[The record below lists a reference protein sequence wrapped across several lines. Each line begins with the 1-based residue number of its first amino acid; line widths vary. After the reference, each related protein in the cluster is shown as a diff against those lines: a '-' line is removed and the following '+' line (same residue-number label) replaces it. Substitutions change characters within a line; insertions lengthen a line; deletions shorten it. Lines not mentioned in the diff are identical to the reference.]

1 MFTPQILTNV
11 INHKLNY
18 INLNQQSTAV
28 NVMQVGLLAFD
39 QAKS

>member
-18 INLNQQSTAV
+18 INLNQQ
-28 NVMQVGLLAFD
+28 FD
-39 QAKS
+39 QQLLM